1 MWIDYMRVALDAMP
15 EDREFQPEGI
25 STVRIDRKT
34 GKLASPG
41 SSKGYFEFFREENVP
56 TEYAEEREK
65 APVVQPVQETRTDVV
80 IVRDG
85 TKPQVPA
92 NNSQPRNSQRVP
104 NTPSSQKKKIE
115 QLF

>member
-1 MWIDYMRVALDAMP
+1 MRVALESMP
-15 EDREFQPEGI
+15 QDREYQPEGI

-41 SSKGYFEFFREENVP
+41 SDNAYFEFFRDEQVP
-56 TEYAEEREK
+56 TDYADKTLIE
-65 APVVQPVQETRTDVV
+65 QPRVTQKEAV

-85 TKPQVPA
+85 TKPESSSTTTNQA
-92 NNSQPRNSQRVP
+92 GGSTQRETQPRSSQR
-104 NTPSSQKKKIE
+104 KKIE